1 MAEGL
6 EKLESEVTCPL
17 CLNFFQSPKKLNCD
31 HVYCKSCLQGLAKLK
46 KNGTIECPECRIL
59 SPIPNNDV
67 NNFPTAFQIN
77 RLRDVCETFTK
88 QFKRQVG
95 KAMAVSDPNSCLRHR
110 SQTLVMYC
118 ETCEDRIC
126 RDCVLATDDHKD
138 HNYGY
143 TDKIATRIQGELGEK
158 IIPMK
163 EMEARASTALERVRG
178 VKCDLVSQGELLQQ
192 SIEIAYTDIVERLL
206 KEKKALQDQVSDKIN
221 RKTAFITQQAEALE
235 DARTKLR
242 QAVESIESV
251 QQSAPNV
258 EVITT
263 KDNLTTKA
271 EKARKNFKS
280 IFLTP
285 CEAADVGVEVS
296 GEHLHGQMWKDNSF
310 IYRLAD
316 PRKCSVV
323 GTALS
328 YVEVDTTAIIQ
339 INIVDSSGKPCTGQQ
354 SVHCDLCRIRDGTPC
369 AMQILEQGTGYYEIA
384 FKASSRGRY
393 KLSIEVNG
401 NHIAQS
407 PYTLFIA
414 KPPQAITSP
423 LKRITDLKSPSC
435 LTYCE
440 NKLIVSNF
448 DHSHISVID
457 SRGEREDIQ
466 VPSYSPTGSAI
477 DKDGNFYVCTV
488 RDSKLH
494 KLNKSG
500 QRVKSTITGQ
510 FNFPNG
516 SHLSKDEELY
526 VCDSNSDR
534 IRVFNKELDLLRTIP
549 TRGLRAGSPCTPVD
563 VDTDDEGKLYV
574 VEHGNQRIQVLN
586 SDGTHFQS
594 IGSRRSTTLL
604 GTSVTVPILGGQ
616 DRLSKPAGMK
626 VFGDFVYVADW
637 AYNCVCV
644 FSKSGQA
651 VNSFGSDV
659 LKHPEGLTIDDD
671 GYVYVASGRKDVIV
685 F

>member
-1 MAEGL
+1 MAEGSGL

-17 CLNFFQSPKKLNCD
+17 CLVFFQSPKKLNCD
-31 HVYCKSCLQGLAKLK
+31 HVYCKECLEGLAKLR

-77 RLRDVCETFTK
+77 RLKDVCETFTK
-88 QFKRQVG
+88 QYKWQVR
-95 KAMAVSDPNSCLRHR
+95 KVDPNSCKKHR

-143 TDKIATRIQGELGEK
+143 ADKIAERIQEELGEK
-158 IIPMK
+158 VTPMR
-163 EMEARASTALERVRG
+163 EMEVSASTALEKVRRA
-178 VKCDLVSQGELLQQ
+178 KSEIVSQGELLQQ
-192 SIEIAYTDIVERLL
+192 SIEIGYAEIVERLL
-206 KEKKALQDQVSDKIN
+206 KEKKTLQDQVADKID

-235 DARTKLR
+235 EARTKLR
-242 QAVESIESV
+242 QAVESIEAV
-251 QQSAPNV
+251 RQSAPGV
-258 EVITT
+258 EIITT
-263 KDNLTTKA
+263 KDDLTTKA
-271 EKARKNFKS
+271 QKAQKNFKS
-280 IFLTP
+280 IFLAP
-285 CEAADVGVEVS
+285 CETADVGVEVS
-296 GEHLHGQMWKDNSF
+296 AEHLHGQMWKDNSF
-310 IYRLAD
+310 IYCLAD
-316 PRKCSVV
+316 PKKCSVV
-323 GTALS
+323 GAALS
-328 YVEVDTTAIIQ
+328 YVEVDTTAIIK

-354 SVHCDLCRIRDGTPC
+354 SVHIDLCRIRDGTPC
-369 AMQILEQGTGYYEIA
+369 AMQILEQGTGFYEIA
-384 FKASSRGRY
+384 FQASSRGRY

-401 NHIAQS
+401 NHISQS
-407 PYTLFIA
+407 PYTIFMA
-414 KPPQAITSP
+414 KPPHTITSP

-457 SRGEREDIQ
+457 SRGEREDIK
-466 VPSYSPTGSAI
+466 VPSYSPTGTAL

-516 SHLSKDEELY
+516 SHLSKNEELY

-549 TRGLRAGSPCTPVD
+549 TRSLRAGSPCTPVD

-586 SDGTHFQS
+586 SDGKQS
-594 IGSRRSTTLL
+594 QIIGSRRSTLL
-604 GTSVTVPILGGQ
+604 GASVPIIGGQ

-626 VFGDFVYVADW
+626 VFGDYVYVADW
-637 AYNCVCV
+637 AYNCVFV

-651 VNSFGSDV
+651 VNSFGSEV
-659 LKHPEGLTIDDD
+659 LNHPEGLTIDDD